1 MACES
6 AGKTIH
12 RSPLLEDL
20 AGSKEVNRENGF
32 VRNQMNAALCLLN
45 GSFSR

>member
-6 AGKTIH
+6 ASKTTH

-20 AGSKEVNRENGF
+20 ARSKEVNRKNGL

-45 GSFSR
+45 GSFQE